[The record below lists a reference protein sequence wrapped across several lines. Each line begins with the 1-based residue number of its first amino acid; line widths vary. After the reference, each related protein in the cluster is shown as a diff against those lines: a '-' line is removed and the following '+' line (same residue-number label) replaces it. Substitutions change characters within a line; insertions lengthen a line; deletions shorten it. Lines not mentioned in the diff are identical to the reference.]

1 MTPSQ
6 VPILPQVPFGSQ
18 TDYNPLHTIFQN
30 QETKQKYFQIKRKIK
45 LSCNLSS
52 STNFLKNCISAN
64 TIPKSFR
71 INVKTNIQTS
81 PQFQKSWENSK
92 IKSSKILINLA
103 INENKQKL
111 IKINQDISVTKQE
124 LLNNLDLNAK
134 ATVNKLLEDF
144 SEKLNASSKK
154 SKLKKFRFLRAS
166 DQNDHPPNENNSN
179 KSKNRPGKRYRVRK
193 RQTIINQKK
202 QQISTVFNFSSI
214 TVDKHMESLLNKG
227 LNFNVK
233 GKCPTESDILA
244 DLQRFQRRILWK
256 EHFFDQNDSNYTP
269 PLFHKEKTN
278 LPSGPRTKPLMCF
291 LNTVSSNIR
300 DKSNWNKH
308 LIDPTRTNIS
318 KDEEKALNQLILL
331 QKQQRIVIKQCD
343 KGGGISIM
351 DFDKYVVECRKH
363 LNSVQLQG
371 HSPPLPYYKH
381 ASNKD
386 IVTAKKEIL
395 QTLNHGLY
403 KDYISKDEHAIMN
416 PTNYNVGKFYQ
427 ILKVHKNYE
436 PGCLPPSRPIISG
449 IGSIT
454 EKLSC
459 FVDYHSKSLVKD
471 IPTYIQDT
479 PDFLRSL
486 EAINTEG
493 EIPETAILCT
503 IDVSALYTNIRKD
516 DAIPAMRESLNQRS
530 TQMIQK
536 VPTEFIIQILELVLK
551 YNIFEFGNE
560 KFQQLIGVAM
570 GTVCAPTVACLVMH
584 KIDQQFKDLAIRILN
599 SEDPIML
606 LKRFIDDFFMVWK
619 KSWQKLDEFLTAIN
633 NIHPTLKF
641 TYEYTCPYPCD
652 MPENISHDC
661 FCHTSRSIAFL
672 DTLVEIKGGKIVT
685 DLYTKP
691 TNRAGFLR
699 KESNHP
705 PHIFKNIPYSRLF
718 SLLRIC
724 SKEGSFEKR
733 TAEFREQLLSRNYL
747 PEVINQAIERIQ
759 GISRNEALKKV
770 EKKKNSDRIP
780 LVITYHPAM
789 PHISSILRNAWN
801 VLVRDKHMK
810 RVFSQPPMVA
820 YKQPPTA
827 LRNLLVKTK
836 LQVRD
841 QRVIPGLRKCR
852 KARCYTCP
860 LLEESTVVTSSV
872 DKNIKVFLSSPVT
885 CESSNV
891 IYCIFCNKQGCDKIM
906 YIGETERQLK
916 VRIREHISYVHN
928 LNITTPTGF
937 HFNLPNHSIQ
947 DMKVQVIEKCKETST
962 VYRKIREQRFINLF
976 ETFRKGL
983 NKKM

>member
-52 STNFLKNCISAN
+52 STNFLENCISAN

-144 SEKLNASSKK
+144 SEKLNASAKK
-154 SKLKKFRFLRAS
+154 NKLKKFRFLRAS

-244 DLQRFQRRILWK
+244 DLQRFQRRMLWK

-363 LNSVQLQG
+363 LNSVQ
-371 HSPPLPYYKH
+371 
-381 ASNKD
+381 
-386 IVTAKKEIL
+386 
-395 QTLNHGLY
+395 
-403 KDYISKDEHAIMN
+403 
-416 PTNYNVGKFYQ
+416 
-427 ILKVHKNYE
+427 
-436 PGCLPPSRPIISG
+436 
-449 IGSIT
+449 
-454 EKLSC
+454 
-459 FVDYHSKSLVKD
+459 
-471 IPTYIQDT
+471 
-479 PDFLRSL
+479 
-486 EAINTEG
+486 
-493 EIPETAILCT
+493 
-503 IDVSALYTNIRKD
+503 
-516 DAIPAMRESLNQRS
+516 
-530 TQMIQK
+530 
-536 VPTEFIIQILELVLK
+536 
-551 YNIFEFGNE
+551 
-560 KFQQLIGVAM
+560 
-570 GTVCAPTVACLVMH
+570 
-584 KIDQQFKDLAIRILN
+584 
-599 SEDPIML
+599 
-606 LKRFIDDFFMVWK
+606 
-619 KSWQKLDEFLTAIN
+619 
-633 NIHPTLKF
+633 
-641 TYEYTCPYPCD
+641 
-652 MPENISHDC
+652 
-661 FCHTSRSIAFL
+661 
-672 DTLVEIKGGKIVT
+672 
-685 DLYTKP
+685 
-691 TNRAGFLR
+691 
-699 KESNHP
+699 
-705 PHIFKNIPYSRLF
+705 
-718 SLLRIC
+718 
-724 SKEGSFEKR
+724 
-733 TAEFREQLLSRNYL
+733 
-747 PEVINQAIERIQ
+747 
-759 GISRNEALKKV
+759 
-770 EKKKNSDRIP
+770 
-780 LVITYHPAM
+780 
-789 PHISSILRNAWN
+789 
-801 VLVRDKHMK
+801 
-810 RVFSQPPMVA
+810 
-820 YKQPPTA
+820 
-827 LRNLLVKTK
+827 
-836 LQVRD
+836 
-841 QRVIPGLRKCR
+841 
-852 KARCYTCP
+852 
-860 LLEESTVVTSSV
+860 
-872 DKNIKVFLSSPVT
+872 
-885 CESSNV
+885 
-891 IYCIFCNKQGCDKIM
+891 
-906 YIGETERQLK
+906 
-916 VRIREHISYVHN
+916 
-928 LNITTPTGF
+928 
-937 HFNLPNHSIQ
+937 
-947 DMKVQVIEKCKETST
+947 
-962 VYRKIREQRFINLF
+962 
-976 ETFRKGL
+976 
-983 NKKM
+983 